1 VIARILYCWP
11 PCSFLLVR
19 NGIGVSTLTLNIPY
33 VSKAISWFVSCFLL
47 WAIAQGDESSPRAPL
62 RDVWLS
68 NAANS
73 PAAGLADVGR
83 THCLPMAPRWRSTG
97 EALWGARRHL
107 KLRRCVGGEDTN
119 IVPLYLRNPD
129 NRFRIDLDI
138 PPLDTRAAS
147 TSDTLQLSINLSID
161 RLSFGLPLVYIGNDD
176 PSASGPILYGRAA
189 KALSRGAPIA
199 TCPGPVTPRG
209 AKSCRYSF
217 SECWPAAFL
226 AVLLYCSAVGELDN
240 GPSEFK
246 LELSSMAA

>member
-1 VIARILYCWP
+1 MIARLLYCWP

-19 NGIGVSTLTLNIPY
+19 NGIGMSTLTLNISQ
-33 VSKAISWFVSCFLL
+33 VSKAISRFVSCFLL
-47 WAIAQGDESSPRAPL
+47 WTFAQGDESSPSAPL
-62 RDVWLS
+62 QDIWLS

-97 EALWGARRHL
+97 EGWRSARRHL

-147 TSDTLQLSINLSID
+147 TSDALQLLINVPID
-161 RLSFGLPLVYIGNDD
+161 RLNFGLPLVYIGNDD
-176 PSASGPILYGRAA
+176 PSASGPIL
-189 KALSRGAPIA
+189 
-199 TCPGPVTPRG
+199 
-209 AKSCRYSF
+209 
-217 SECWPAAFL
+217 
-226 AVLLYCSAVGELDN
+226 
-240 GPSEFK
+240 
-246 LELSSMAA
+246 